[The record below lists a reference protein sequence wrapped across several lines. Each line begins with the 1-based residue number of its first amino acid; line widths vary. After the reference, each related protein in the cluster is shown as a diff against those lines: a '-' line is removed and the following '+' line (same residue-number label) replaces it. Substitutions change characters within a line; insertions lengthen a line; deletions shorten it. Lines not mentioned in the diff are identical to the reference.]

1 MREGRKGKE
10 EKEGRRKIG
19 SEGGAGVAVLENDGS
34 TGNRQKTTM
43 GPPMYEM
50 RRKADAEEE
59 MKRRKRRDGEEKSRR
74 WRTMTI
80 IYIITRNGAAVGG

>member
-1 MREGRKGKE
+1 MHEGRKGKE

-19 SEGGAGVAVLENDGS
+19 SVGGAGVAVLENDGS

-59 MKRRKRRDGEEKSRR
+59 MKRKRRDGEEKSRR